1 VTEYARIQFLKLRRK
16 LPIMKLAWNNLIH
29 DRIRFAVTVLG
40 IAFAVFL
47 MIFQGSL
54 LVSFLQAASKVI
66 DATDAEIWI
75 AARGVTCFDF
85 SAPLPKRFVEIAT
98 GVPGVVETSRILT
111 NFARFR
117 KPDGHTQFVSI
128 IGAEPGSGLEVYLPS
143 STGKVRIPD
152 GVWIDESHAGLLG
165 IGRFP
170 QDVEINRRRSKV
182 LGAVRGYSSFLG
194 SPYVFTS
201 YEDAAHYLEAPPE
214 ETTYILVKVANRK
227 SIPSIQAELQ
237 RRLPNVDVMTR
248 DEFARRSQ
256 LYWITQTGAGGA
268 ILTAAILGF
277 IIGLVVA
284 SQTIY
289 ATTMEHLE
297 EYATL
302 KALGASRFY
311 VMSVVVAQA
320 VLCGAAGFTLGFF
333 ATQPAVEL
341 VAQTI
346 AWLKTP
352 SWLPWMMVPP
362 GLLMCCLAALISIRA
377 ALNVE
382 PARVFRA

>member
-1 VTEYARIQFLKLRRK
+1 
-16 LPIMKLAWNNLIH
+16 MKLAWNNLIH
-29 DRIRFAVTVLG
+29 DRVRFAVTVLG

-54 LVSFLQAASKVI
+54 LVSFLHAASKVI
-66 DATDAEIWI
+66 DATDSDIWI

-98 GVPGVVETSRILT
+98 GVPGVGSTSRLLA

-117 KPDGHTQFVSI
+117 KPDGHSQFVSM
-128 IGAEPGSGLEVYLPS
+128 IGAEPGSGLDVYVPTDSNRKL
-143 STGKVRIPD
+143 RIPD
-152 GVWIDESHAGLLG
+152 SVWIDESHAALLG
-165 IGRFP
+165 VSRVP
-170 QDVEINRRRSKV
+170 QDVEINRRRAKV
-182 LGAVRGYSSFLG
+182 LGEVKGYSSFLG

-201 YEDAAHYLEAPPE
+201 YENAAHYLDAPPE
-214 ETTYILVKVANRK
+214 ETTYILIRVSDGS
-227 SIPSIQAELQ
+227 SISSVQAELQ
-237 RRLPNVDVMTR
+237 RRLPDVDVMTR
-248 DEFARRSQ
+248 EEFARRSQ

-289 ATTMEHLE
+289 ATTMENLE

-302 KALGASRFY
+302 KALGASRLY
-311 VMSVVVAQA
+311 VTAVVVAQA
-320 VLCGAAGFTLGFF
+320 VLCGVAGFVLGYF
-333 ATQPAVEL
+333 ATQPAVEF
-341 VAQTI
+341 VGRSI
-346 AWLKTP
+346 AWLATP
-352 SWLPWMMVPP
+352 SWLPWMILPP
-362 GLLMCCLAALISIRA
+362 GLVMCCLAALISIRV